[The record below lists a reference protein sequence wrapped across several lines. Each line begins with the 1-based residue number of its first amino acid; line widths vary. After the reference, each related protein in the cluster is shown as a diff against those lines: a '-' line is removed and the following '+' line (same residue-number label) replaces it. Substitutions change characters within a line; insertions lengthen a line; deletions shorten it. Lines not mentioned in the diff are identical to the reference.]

1 MNNEEHL
8 KEICFYLFG
17 GTYEDLAKKVLKEY
31 WNGNLDKCTEME
43 MNGEAGASPANE
55 ESIC

>member
-1 MNNEEHL
+1 MNNEEYL

-31 WNGNLDKCTEME
+31 WNGNLKEYAEKENMY
-43 MNGEAGASPANE
+43 E
-55 ESIC
+55 EKN